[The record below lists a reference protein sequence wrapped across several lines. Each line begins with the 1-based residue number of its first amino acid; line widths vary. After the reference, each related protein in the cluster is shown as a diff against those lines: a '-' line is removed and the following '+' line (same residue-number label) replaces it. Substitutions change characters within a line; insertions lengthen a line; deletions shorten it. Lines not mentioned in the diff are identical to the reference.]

1 MPSMV
6 EHLNTAEAK
15 NMNAFALGHHLIDSG
30 LRDLALSFVVA
41 EVIRHKCDGTTS
53 NDTTP

>member
-1 MPSMV
+1 MV